1 MKDRSQG
8 LMASWVN
15 RKKEESTFCL
25 HASIHSLCCCQNE
38 LFTKSKAVI
47 FSRPPLWL
55 KPSLVFYPSWNN
67 MNFKL
72 WSEIPQLSPPS
83 TLESPCL
90 AAPPRTR
97 SASATEA
104 CPQIPPLLV
113 HPIPDLPTQC
123 SHSRRAPKPLTRYPP
138 LLLHSDPSLNEKKM
152 LGATRALTQQNHH

>member
-38 LFTKSKAVI
+38 LLQKVKVSFLAA
-47 FSRPPLWL
+47 L
-55 KPSLVFYPSWNN
+55 PSLVFYPSWNN
-67 MNFKL
+67 MNFRL
-72 WSEIPQLSPPS
+72 WLEIPQLSPPS
-83 TLESPCL
+83 ALESPCL

-113 HPIPDLPTQC
+113 HPTPDLPTQC
-123 SHSRRAPKPLTRYPP
+123 SHSRRAPKPLTRYPTF
-138 LLLHSDPSLNEKKM
+138 LLHSDPSLNEKKM